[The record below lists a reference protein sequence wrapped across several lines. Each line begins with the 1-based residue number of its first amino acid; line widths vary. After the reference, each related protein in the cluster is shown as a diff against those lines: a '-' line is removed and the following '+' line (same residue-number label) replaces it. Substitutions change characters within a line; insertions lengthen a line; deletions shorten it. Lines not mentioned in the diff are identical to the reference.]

1 MFGRLCFGDVE
12 EKCMFLSTADT
23 ADTLCM
29 QVRTQRESWSRY
41 RQADMR

>member
-12 EKCMFLSTADT
+12 KCMFLSTAVT

-29 QVRTQRESWSRY
+29 QVRTQHESWSRY

>member
-29 QVRTQRESWSRY
+29 QVRTQR
-41 RQADMR
+41 